1 MGAIEDRIKEV
12 EDEIRN
18 TEYNKKSMHHIGKL
32 KAKLARL
39 RAEAELQ
46 RSKGGG
52 GGKRFAVKK
61 SGHATVAL
69 LGAPN
74 TGKSTL
80 LNRITEAVSEV
91 GNFAFTT
98 KDIFPGVVA
107 CGGAQIQMLD
117 MPGIVSGAAS
127 GRGRGREVLGVARS
141 ADLIVLFIDV
151 FNTDIGTVI
160 REAHEVG
167 IRMNARPPDITIAKK
182 ERGGITISSTGPLR
196 RIDETTARAILNEFG
211 IVNADVLFRR
221 DSAPEDLI
229 DALSQSSR
237 SYVPAIVVLNKIDMV
252 SAQELRARLEQFKGW
267 KVYPISADKGA
278 GLEELKTGIYN
289 ALGFRRIYLK
299 PQGGG
304 VDRNVPLILKNGGTV
319 GDVCDIL
326 HKDFRRKFRYGFVWG
341 SSVKYAGQRVG
352 LVHELADGDVLTIVT
367 RI

>member
-12 EDEIRN
+12 EEEIQ
-18 TEYNKKSMHHIGKL
+18 TTLYNKKSMHHIGKL

-39 RAEAELQ
+39 REESELQ

-80 LNRITEAVSEV
+80 LNKITEATSEV

-98 KDIFPGVVA
+98 KDIFPGVVT
-107 CGGAQIQMLD
+107 CSGAKIQILD
-117 MPGIVSGAAS
+117 MPGILSGAAS

-141 ADLIVLFIDV
+141 ADLIVIFIDV
-151 FNTDIGTVI
+151 FNPDIGAIV

-167 IRMNARPPDITIAKK
+167 IRMNARPPEITIAKRD
-182 ERGGITISSTGPLR
+182 RGGITISSTGPLR
-196 RIDETTARAILNEFG
+196 KLDEATARAILNEFG
-211 IVNADVLFRR
+211 IVNGDVLFRR
-221 DSAPEDLI
+221 DSTPEDLI

-237 SYVPAIVVLNKIDMV
+237 SYVPAIVVLNKIDMIT
-252 SAQELRARLEQFKGW
+252 AQELRARLEALKGW
-267 KVYPISADKGA
+267 KVYPISADKGL
-278 GLEELKTGIYN
+278 GLEELKMGIYN
-289 ALGFRRIYLK
+289 ALGFRHIYLK

-304 VDRNVPLILKNGGTV
+304 VDRKVPLILKRGGTV
-319 GDVCDIL
+319 GDVCDLL
-326 HKDFRRKFRYGFVWG
+326 HKEFRKKFRYAFVWG
-341 SSVKYAGQRVG
+341 SSVKYGGQRVG
-352 LVHELADGDVLTIVT
+352 IVHEMADGDVLTIVV